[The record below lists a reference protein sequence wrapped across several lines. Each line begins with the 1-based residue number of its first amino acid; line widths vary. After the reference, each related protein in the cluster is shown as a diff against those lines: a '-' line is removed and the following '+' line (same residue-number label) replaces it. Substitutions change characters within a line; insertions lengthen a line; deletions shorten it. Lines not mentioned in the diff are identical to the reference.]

1 MSAPPDSPADQ
12 RLLLNALPGVGPV
25 TARRLAEAFGGD
37 LGRALRASREEL
49 LAVPGVG
56 PATAET
62 LREARFDCA
71 AERARAARLGF
82 RILSV
87 GEPGWPEAL
96 GHLWDPP
103 LALYAEGAATPDARA
118 VAVVGTRRC
127 TPYGQARAREIAAG
141 LARAGWWVVS
151 GLAEGIDLAAHEGAL
166 EAGGRTAAVLSHGL
180 ERTHPSS
187 ALRLRRRMAET
198 GCVLSEFPLGRPPD
212 TRTFPQRN
220 RLVAALCRAVVVVES
235 DVAGGSQITARF
247 ASELGRTVCAV
258 PGRADSPASRG
269 CHALI
274 RDGATL
280 VTSAEQV
287 LEELGEAAG
296 PAAPAADAP
305 EDPALAHFGGGE
317 AHDAASLAAASGAD
331 VASAAVTLTRLEIE
345 GALRRRPDGRH
356 ERA

>member
-12 RLLLNALPGVGPV
+12 RLLLNALPGIGPV

-37 LGRALRASREEL
+37 LGRALRATREEL
-49 LAVPGVG
+49 LAVPGIG
-56 PATAET
+56 PSTAESI
-62 LREARFDCA
+62 LGPRLDCA
-71 AERARAARLGF
+71 AERARAARLGL
-82 RILSV
+82 RILTA

-96 GHLWDPP
+96 DLLWDPP
-103 LALYAEGAATPDARA
+103 LALYAEGPMTPGDRA

-166 EAGGRTAAVLSHGL
+166 EAGGRTAAVLGHGL
-180 ERTHPSS
+180 DRTHPPS
-187 ALRLRRRMAET
+187 ARGLRGRMARE
-198 GCVLSEFPLGRPPD
+198 GCLLSEFPLGRPPD
-212 TRTFPQRN
+212 ARTFPQRN

-247 ASELGRTVCAV
+247 AAELGRTVCAV

-280 VTSAEQV
+280 VVSAEQV
-287 LEELGEAAG
+287 LEELGEAPV
-296 PAAPAADAP
+296 PAAPAARAADEP
-305 EDPALAHFGGGE
+305 LLAHFAGGE
-317 AHDAASLAAASGAD
+317 AHDAATLAAAAGTDIA
-331 VASAAVTLTRLEIE
+331 AAAVALTRLEI
-345 GALRRRPDGRH
+345 GGRLRRRPDGRH
-356 ERA
+356 EPA

>member
-1 MSAPPDSPADQ
+1 MTPPPDSPADQ
-12 RLLLNALPGVGPV
+12 RLLLNALPGIGPV
-25 TARRLAEAFGGD
+25 TARRLSEAFGGD

-49 LAVPGVG
+49 MAVPGIG
-56 PATAET
+56 PATADT
-62 LREARFDCA
+62 LREGRFDCA

-82 RILSV
+82 RILTE
-87 GEPGWPEAL
+87 GETGWPEAL

-103 LALYAEGAATPDARA
+103 LALYTEGPGVPDARA
-118 VAVVGTRRC
+118 VAVIGTRRC

-166 EAGGRTAAVLSHGL
+166 EAGGRTAAVLGHGL
-180 ERTHPSS
+180 DRTHPAS
-187 ALRLRRRMAET
+187 AVRLRRRMVAE
-198 GCVLSEFPLGRPPD
+198 GGVLSEFPLGRPPD

-235 DVAGGSQITARF
+235 DLAGGSHITARF
-247 ASELGRTVCAV
+247 ASELGRIVCAV

-287 LEELGEAAG
+287 LEELGEAG
-296 PAAPAADAP
+296 PTATAPIAAAADP
-305 EDPALAHFGGGE
+305 LLARFAGGE
-317 AHDAASLAAASGAD
+317 AHDAASLALAASLDA
-331 VASAAVTLTRLEIE
+331 AAAAVALTRLEIE

-356 ERA
+356 ELA

>member
-1 MSAPPDSPADQ
+1 MTPTPDSPADQ
-12 RLLLNALPGVGPV
+12 RLLLNALPGIGPV
-25 TARRLAEAFGGD
+25 TARRLSEAFGGD

-49 LAVPGVG
+49 LAVPGIG
-56 PATAET
+56 PATADT
-62 LREARFDCA
+62 LREGNFDCA

-82 RILSV
+82 RILSEV
-87 GEPGWPEAL
+87 EPGWPEAL

-103 LALYAEGAATPDARA
+103 LALYAEGAGTPAGRS
-118 VAVVGTRRC
+118 VAVIGTRRC
-127 TPYGQARAREIAAG
+127 TPYGQARAREIASG

-166 EAGGRTAAVLSHGL
+166 EAGGRTAAVLGHGL
-180 ERTHPSS
+180 DRTHPTS
-187 ALRLRRRMAET
+187 AVRLRRRMVAE

-220 RLVAALCRAVVVVES
+220 RLVAALCQAVVVVES
-235 DVAGGSQITARF
+235 DLAGGSHITARF
-247 ASELGRTVCAV
+247 ASELGRVVCAV

-287 LEELGEAAG
+287 LEELGEAASR
-296 PAAPAADAP
+296 PATPGRQA
-305 EDPALAHFGGGE
+305 EDPVLIHFAGGE
-317 AHDAASLAAASGAD
+317 AHDAASLALAASLEAGA
-331 VASAAVTLTRLEIE
+331 AAVALTRLEIE

-356 ERA
+356 ELA